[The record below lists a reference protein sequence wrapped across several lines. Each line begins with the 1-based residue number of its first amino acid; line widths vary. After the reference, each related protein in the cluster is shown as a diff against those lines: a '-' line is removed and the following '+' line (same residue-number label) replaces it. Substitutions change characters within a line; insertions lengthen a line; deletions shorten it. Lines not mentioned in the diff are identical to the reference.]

1 MAFRRDK
8 NVSKLNRRAL
18 GAALLIENYLP
29 CVREQSLGLGASH
42 TRPGG
47 MAVLT
52 AVRGAYKT
60 TFYIYAS
67 FPGPRQWTNMCVC
80 LCESNKDISAL

>member
-1 MAFRRDK
+1 MAFRQERDE

-18 GAALLIENYLP
+18 GAALLIENYP
-29 CVREQSLGLGASH
+29 PGVREQSLGLGASH

-52 AVRGAYKT
+52 AVRGAYMD
-60 TFYIYAS
+60 YITSTLPSRPPAVDKHVRLS
-67 FPGPRQWTNMCVC
+67 VRA
-80 LCESNKDISAL
+80 K